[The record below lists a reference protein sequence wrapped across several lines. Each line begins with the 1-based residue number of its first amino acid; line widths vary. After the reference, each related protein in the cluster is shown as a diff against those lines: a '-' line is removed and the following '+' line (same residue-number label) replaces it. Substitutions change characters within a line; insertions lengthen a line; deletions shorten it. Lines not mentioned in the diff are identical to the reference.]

1 MLDWTHIIR
10 LRQEVGEDSFAE
22 IVDLFFTEVNDVFDR
37 LRRQGAT
44 HTDMHFLK
52 GSAANL
58 GFAEFSKR
66 CQIAEHMLLS
76 NEGEPDIQSV
86 FDSFEASCKSF
97 QDGLAKRRS

>member
-22 IVDLFFTEVNDVFDR
+22 IVDLFFAEVNEVFER
-37 LRRQGAT
+37 IRNNGAK

-58 GFAEFSKR
+58 GFAEFSKA
-66 CQIAEHMLLS
+66 CQIAEHALLT
-76 NEGEPDIQSV
+76 EDGEADIQSV
-86 FDSFEASCKSF
+86 FSSFEASCESF
-97 QDGLAKRRS
+97 SEGLAKRRA